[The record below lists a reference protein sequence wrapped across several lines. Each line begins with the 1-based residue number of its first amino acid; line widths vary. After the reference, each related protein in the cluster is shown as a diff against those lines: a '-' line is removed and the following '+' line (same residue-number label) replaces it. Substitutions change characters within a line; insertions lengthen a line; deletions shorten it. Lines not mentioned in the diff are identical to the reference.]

1 MSGKR
6 SKLEIYLEILH
17 IISRG
22 ETKPTRIMYKANLSW
37 IPLQEVFK
45 HLLSQNNINEVL
57 IDQRKGYEITDKGR
71 RALRYFEEMNKLV
84 RTNQSPTL
92 IPIQQY

>member
-6 SKLEIYLEILH
+6 SKLEIYLEILR
-17 IISRG
+17 IVSRG

-45 HLLSQNNINEVL
+45 HLISQNILKETE
-57 IDQRKGYEITDKGR
+57 IDRRKEYEITDKGR
-71 RALRYFEEMNKLV
+71 RALRYFEGMNRLIRSEV
-84 RTNQSPTL
+84 PPTL
-92 IPIQQY
+92 IPTQY